1 MPDVSIRPLAVV
13 TGASAGLGKTF
24 ARRLAE
30 RGHDVL
36 LVARD
41 AERLAALASELNAAH
56 GTLCEPWPAD
66 LARDAD
72 VDRLVAR
79 LNADGRLVMLVN
91 NAGFGTT
98 KALAR
103 AEPAGQEGM
112 VRLHCL
118 TPMRLTQ
125 AALPGMLERK
135 RGTIINVSSVASFAG
150 SPGNVNYCATK
161 AYLRV
166 FSETLAMECAG
177 RGVEVQALCPGFTYT
192 EFHDRIAF
200 DRGRIPAW
208 LWMSA
213 ESVIDTSLAQAA
225 RGGSPVCIPGL
236 KYKLIV
242 FLLKNFSWV
251 LAPLRGRHRRD

>member
-1 MPDVSIRPLAVV
+1 MAPSARPLAVV
-13 TGASAGLGKTF
+13 TGASAGLGRVF
-24 ARRLAE
+24 AQRLAAG
-30 RGHDVL
+30 GHDVL

-41 AERLAALASELNAAH
+41 AGRLDALAAALNTAH
-56 GTLCEPWPAD
+56 GAACEPWPAD
-66 LARDAD
+66 LSRDAD
-72 VDRLVAR
+72 VDRLV
-79 LNADGRLVMLVN
+79 GRLRGDERLAILVN

-98 KALAR
+98 KALAK
-103 AEPAGQEGM
+103 ADPAGQEAM
-112 VRLHCL
+112 VRVHCL
-118 TPMRLTQ
+118 APMRLTQ
-125 AALPGMLERK
+125 AALPGMLARR
-135 RGTIINVSSVASFAG
+135 RGTVINVSSVASFAG

-166 FSETLAMECAG
+166 FSETLALECAG
-177 RGVEVQALCPGFTYT
+177 RGVAVQALCPGFTYT

-225 RGGSPVCIPGL
+225 RGGKTVCIPGA
-236 KYKLIV
+236 KYKVIV
-242 FLLKNFSWV
+242 WLLRNFSWV